1 MDLTSAFSSVIALS
15 PIALP
20 DIIIYPY
27 PPTLP
32 WLPMHT
38 SIISSEV
45 QYCGPP
51 YSTKG
56 YSDHFYTSPSYSDHE
71 LHNNK
76 RFRNSYPKHGET
88 PCQHSHSQ
96 GTALHEKENRK
107 QQQFRQIPL
116 VQGNILSSLH
126 TTQQN
131 KQRGCF
137 VRESAKH
144 RRKFSP
150 SARRS
155 INIMTYVIV
164 YYQHERACLDA
175 VSV

>member
-56 YSDHFYTSPSYSDHE
+56 YSDHFYASPSYSDHE

-96 GTALHEKENRK
+96 GTAQHCMR
-107 QQQFRQIPL
+107 RRT
-116 VQGNILSSLH
+116 GNSSSLDRYH
-126 TTQQN
+126 WCKGTFCLHYTLHSKTSKEVALSGNRQSTEKGFPLQHV
-131 KQRGCF
+131 G
-137 VRESAKH
+137 A
-144 RRKFSP
+144 
-150 SARRS
+150 S
-155 INIMTYVIV
+155 I
-164 YYQHERACLDA
+164 
-175 VSV
+175 S